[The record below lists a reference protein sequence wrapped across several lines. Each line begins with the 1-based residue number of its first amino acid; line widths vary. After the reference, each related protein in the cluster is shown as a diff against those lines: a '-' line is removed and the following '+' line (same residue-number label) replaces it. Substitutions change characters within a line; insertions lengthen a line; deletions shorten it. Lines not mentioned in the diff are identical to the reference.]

1 MEAVARVRGAVAGVQ
16 APAAESPRPLKRLET
31 QTSPGSCD
39 FKPTANIAGV
49 PLMAANHTRD
59 TEVGAPDNPFG
70 SQPKSETGAKDDRS
84 DDAVSG
90 RESGR
95 RRKRPSSDDI
105 DRRERAAGAAERRCK
120 IERRRG
126 IGEDR
131 AAMLERDSQAS
142 NPSRV

>member
-1 MEAVARVRGAVAGVQ
+1 MLAKDGAQKQLKIVADARAKHTTEKLANTVADAQTGSVGTVAGSQVSSVGV
-16 APAAESPRPLKRLET
+16 PAAPDDLVGSPPQSAT
-31 QTSPGSCD
+31 G
-39 FKPTANIAGV
+39 
-49 PLMAANHTRD
+49 ANHD
-59 TEVGAPDNPFG
+59 GN
-70 SQPKSETGAKDDRS
+70 
-84 DDAVSG
+84 DDAMSG
-90 RESGR
+90 RDSRR

-105 DRRERAAGAAERRCK
+105 DRRERAAGAAERRRK